1 MAISL
6 RGLSTGTCILLLALG
21 ACTTAPRD
29 DRHELACSAQ
39 QRRHN
44 EDTVRIVF
52 EEILGKGR
60 IDENE
65 HIYHR
70 DFVARGVTHDA
81 TRAEDRAASEGWR
94 SMAPDLRM
102 TVLHMVS
109 DCDYVAVH
117 FEGTGTNTG
126 EGNGFP
132 ATGRS
137 LRVRGM
143 TFFRL
148 ENGQIIEE
156 WTEFDQYA
164 LLKQLGLV
172 AQ

>member
-1 MAISL
+1 MTMSM
-6 RGLSTGTCILLLALG
+6 RNLSIGTLAVLFALG
-21 ACTTAPRD
+21 ACTTPSPNERQ
-29 DRHELACSAQ
+29 EIACSAQ

-70 DFVARGVTHDA
+70 DFVAHGMTRDA
-81 TRAEDRAASEGWR
+81 SRAEDRAASEGWR

-102 TVLHMVS
+102 TVLRMVS
-109 DCDYVAVH
+109 DCDFVAVH

-156 WTEFDQYA
+156 WTEFDQYE
-164 LLKQLGLV
+164 LLKQLGMV
-172 AQ
+172 AK

>member
-1 MAISL
+1 MTLSL
-6 RGLSTGTCILLLALG
+6 RSASTGICSVLLALG
-21 ACTTAPRD
+21 ACTTAPGD
-29 DRHELACSAQ
+29 ARHELACSAQ

-52 EEILGKGR
+52 EEVLGKGR
-60 IDENE
+60 IVENE
-65 HIYHR
+65 NIYHR
-70 DFVARGVTHDA
+70 DFVAHGMTHDA

-94 SMAPDLRM
+94 SMAPDLKM
-102 TVLHMVS
+102 TVLRMVS
-109 DCDYVAVH
+109 DCDFVAVH

-156 WTEFDQYA
+156 WTEFDQYE

-172 AQ
+172 AR